1 MTPLADISLPLSARP
16 LSLLLLLLGAA
27 TLGACGRVDAES
39 AETSAASAPGA
50 TGDSTAIED
59 HEGEVVVLD
68 TTALRLGGI
77 EMATVES
84 ITTSGLSVT
93 GAITYDANR
102 VSHVGSRAD
111 GRIVAVRADLG
122 ASVRRG
128 QVLGVLESP
137 DVGQLR
143 AEEREAEQLVEIARE
158 NHAREQRLA
167 AQGISSRKELLV
179 AEADLRRNEAALQSA
194 EVRLSVLGAGH
205 GTGSQFGVV
214 APFAGTVVARDA
226 SLGEMAEPT
235 DTLFIVADLSEV
247 WIELDIFE
255 RDFARVRTGQ
265 SVAVTTTAYPGRTFP
280 GTIVYIGDV
289 LDPVKRTARARVE
302 IPNPNGTL
310 KPGMFAT
317 ATIQVGEDG
326 PALAVVPQDAVQEFE
341 GRRVVFVPGD
351 APGEFRPIPVVV
363 GQALEG
369 NRVIILAGLAPGSH
383 IVAAGA
389 FALRSEL
396 SKGEIGE
403 DGH

>member
-1 MTPLADISLPLSARP
+1 MTSLTNVSRPLGARP
-16 LSLLLLLLGAA
+16 LSLLLLLVSAA
-27 TLGACGRVDAES
+27 TLGACDRGDAES
-39 AETSAASAPGA
+39 AVTTAEAPVAAGDSAAGN
-50 TGDSTAIED
+50 D
-59 HEGEVVVLD
+59 HEGEEVVVLD

-77 EMATVES
+77 QVATVDS

-93 GAITYDANR
+93 GTITYDANR

-111 GRIVAVRADLG
+111 GRIVAVRAELG
-122 ASVRRG
+122 ARVRRG
-128 QVLGVLESP
+128 QVLAVLESP

-158 NHAREQRLA
+158 NFAREKRLA
-167 AQGISSRKELLV
+167 EQGISSRKELLD
-179 AEADLRRNEAALQSA
+179 AEAQLRRNEAALQSA

-205 GTGSQFGVV
+205 GTGSEFGVL

-226 SLGEMAEPT
+226 SLGEMMEPT

-247 WIELDIFE
+247 WIELDVFE
-255 RDFARVRTGQ
+255 RDLSRVRIGQ

-280 GTIVYIGDV
+280 GRIVYIGDV
-289 LDPVKRTARARVE
+289 LDAAKRTVRARVE
-302 IPNPNGTL
+302 IPNVDGTL

-317 ATIQVGEDG
+317 ASIQVGNGG
-326 PALAVVPQDAVQEFE
+326 PALAVVPQDALQEFE

-351 APGEFRPIPVVV
+351 TPGEFRPIPVEV
-363 GQALEG
+363 GQTLEG
-369 NRVIILAGLAPGSH
+369 NRVIIVSGLAPGSR
-383 IVAAGA
+383 IVTAGA

-403 DGH
+403 H